1 MVPYAYKEDQ
11 WVGFDDPRSFKI
23 KVQWLKQAGYGGRL
37 WRATCANWSVCMTD
51 NGFPFLRNL

>member
-23 KVQWLKQAGYGGRL
+23 KVQWLKQAGYGGRWL
-37 WRATCANWSVCMTD
+37 IGNVDLT
-51 NGFPFLRNL
+51 

>member
-23 KVQWLKQAGYGGRL
+23 KVQWLKQAGYGGRWL
-37 WRATCANWSVCMTD
+37 AGNVDLT
-51 NGFPFLRNL
+51 